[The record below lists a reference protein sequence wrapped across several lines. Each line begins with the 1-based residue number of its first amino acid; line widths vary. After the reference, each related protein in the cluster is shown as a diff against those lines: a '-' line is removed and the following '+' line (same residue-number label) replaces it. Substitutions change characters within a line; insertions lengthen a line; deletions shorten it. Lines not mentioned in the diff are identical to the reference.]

1 MTQYTTKDAQNL
13 ELIRQKC
20 IEANPEIV
28 AEEQIAIAY
37 IWTTKGEW
45 VESVPLQ
52 VGNIPN
58 ELDCPF
64 CKGLTSGKCGVHGTA
79 IAKRSAMRP
88 IRLADVLLAFGE
100 RVHNDDRID
109 DLIKGTTYSWNL
121 RKDNLNE
128 QSEQTINFLASLL

>member
-52 VGNIPN
+52 VGNIP
-58 ELDCPF
+58 
-64 CKGLTSGKCGVHGTA
+64 
-79 IAKRSAMRP
+79 
-88 IRLADVLLAFGE
+88 
-100 RVHNDDRID
+100 
-109 DLIKGTTYSWNL
+109 
-121 RKDNLNE
+121 
-128 QSEQTINFLASLL
+128 